1 MMEVS
6 SVVASEDD
14 GTGAEAAGDGAS
26 SVVEDVASAR
36 EDGVFAMQVSRARS
50 LLGGWSKHR
59 WRHHLSGREVPGQ
72 HTMDASTIAYG
83 TTDGSSV
90 GSDLPVPGDELR
102 VVATQHGIISVDM
115 SSFPGSEGV
124 PWHNLHSIQQLMR
137 SGSYTRPNL
146 HQLATNGGG
155 KTILLNQ
162 QKSLE
167 KWGEGTAATDEADS
181 EGGSGTSHSHA
192 ETLPG
197 PFQPLVL
204 EAQSLF
210 LPVVEDWLYDRH
222 GVLSLSHV
230 SDRIEREEKEMA
242 AAGPDAGLDPP
253 SNFYTF
259 KGSVEHFVNADY
271 NATPES
277 ADLRHALSEK
287 DGPAVV
293 AAIEDRLRAAFYGV
307 EANTSQTNSLHLPS
321 LPHLTSIDMNDGEEI
336 EFSLIAKG
344 IFRDAL
350 RAGIL
355 KKNSAATKRL
365 HSWRS
370 RIGTSTETEKDAGK
384 NGGIG
389 SNQQYRVPHVV
400 GHQSGTVNLG
410 AMPGLHGGVLTKD
423 SLTGGSLMA
432 SVTLG
437 SLGMAS
443 VQIPSS
449 AQPPYKRT
457 AFVQHQP
464 NDNLQPSFWE
474 DPAPVI
480 EGGPRK
486 RGGRLSGRDLENK
499 AYLESALDVSMPSP
513 FVYPFSSRL
522 FVEDYTT
529 QVPAQSPPGGRGVVA
544 SAVLGL
550 LDAGVPLTSFP
561 VDLRVGIISD
571 LNAGK
576 VCIVEPTPLEES
588 ICDAVL
594 SVAASCQDKGKGE
607 VIQRVTT
614 LRLRSLTGKPIRGPV
629 LFYALSFASFALEAE
644 CLRRREEVVQ
654 LCEGSGRRIPAWV
667 RRMTDKEAKSAD
679 AAHANVVL
687 PPAATVRE
695 MADRVRAKRLR
706 AKYIGMGPVSAQANG
721 ASSSAR
727 LPCAALVPFPRDLF
741 GRLRGFAGSNE
752 WFVEENYGVT
762 LKVFDDVEGPLS
774 INGDYDAW
782 GRRTPA
788 MVHPKTLKGGIT
800 GLAEAVGVSGKPEEQ
815 VYAYIFSEPDVHK
828 SRRPREQMH
837 NGGHQAYKPS
847 LSLGAQ
853 ERLEGALEVIEP
865 TILDVHP
872 GEQYF
877 AEVVQVLDYGAIVRL
892 TPSHEALLH
901 VRDAAV
907 LTEAWE
913 ARHGNAPSKP
923 STTDLL
929 HEGQRVFVDV
939 TDRGK
944 EHIHVRVIAPEG
956 RVDMASVDASRLE
969 AEDLQPIPLPMSQSP
984 TQRSTELQDR
994 LFMPWDPEPVA
1005 VREEG
1010 DGIIDD
1016 DHDRD
1021 HDHDHDGTPAAHDM

>member
-1 MMEVS
+1 
-6 SVVASEDD
+6 
-14 GTGAEAAGDGAS
+14 
-26 SVVEDVASAR
+26 
-36 EDGVFAMQVSRARS
+36 VF
-50 LLGGWSKHR
+50 
-59 WRHHLSGREVPGQ
+59 
-72 HTMDASTIAYG
+72 
-83 TTDGSSV
+83 
-90 GSDLPVPGDELR
+90 
-102 VVATQHGIISVDM
+102 
-115 SSFPGSEGV
+115 
-124 PWHNLHSIQQLMR
+124 
-137 SGSYTRPNL
+137 
-146 HQLATNGGG
+146 
-155 KTILLNQ
+155 
-162 QKSLE
+162 
-167 KWGEGTAATDEADS
+167 
-181 EGGSGTSHSHA
+181 
-192 ETLPG
+192 
-197 PFQPLVL
+197 

-210 LPVVEDWLYDRH
+210 LPIVEDWLYDRL

-230 SDRIEREEKEMA
+230 SDRIKREEKEVA
-242 AAGPDAGLDPP
+242 DDARPDAVLDA
-253 SNFYTF
+253 SSSFYTF

-277 ADLRHALSEK
+277 ADLRYALCES

-307 EANTSQTNSLHLPS
+307 EANSSQSSGLHLPS

-336 EFSLIAKG
+336 DFFLIAKG

-355 KKNSAATKRL
+355 KQNTAATRSL

-370 RIGTSTETEKDAGK
+370 RIGTSTTETEKDAGK
-384 NGGIG
+384 NGGMG
-389 SNQQYRVPHVV
+389 SSQQYRVPHVV
-400 GHQSGTVNLG
+400 SYPSGTMNLG
-410 AMPGLHGGVLTKD
+410 AMPGLHGSVLTKD
-423 SLTGGSLMA
+423 TRTGGALMA

-437 SLGMAS
+437 SLGIAS

-449 AQPPYKRT
+449 TQPPYKRT

-480 EGGPRK
+480 EGRPGK

-499 AYLESALDVSMPSP
+499 AYLESALDASMPSP

-544 SAVLGL
+544 SAMLGL

-571 LNAGK
+571 VDGSK

-594 SVAASCQDKGKGE
+594 SVAACCQDKGKGE
-607 VIQRVTT
+607 VVQRVTT
-614 LRLRSLTGKPIRGPV
+614 LRLRSLTGKPVRGPV
-629 LFYALSFASFALEAE
+629 LFYAMSFASFALEAE
-644 CLRRREEVVQ
+644 YLRRREEVIQ
-654 LCEGSGRRIPAWV
+654 LCEGSGRRVPTWA
-667 RRMTDKEAKSAD
+667 RRMTDKETKSAD

-687 PPAATVRE
+687 PPPAATVRE

-706 AKYIGMGPVSAQANG
+706 AKYIGVGPVSAQASG
-721 ASSSAR
+721 ASSGAR

-800 GLAEAVGVSGKPEEQ
+800 GLAEAVGVSGKPEEK

-837 NGGHQAYKPS
+837 NRGHQAYKPF

-865 TILDVHP
+865 IILDVHP

-901 VRDAAV
+901 VRDTAV

-913 ARHGNAPSKP
+913 ALQGNAPFSEP
-923 STTDLL
+923 STTDIL
-929 HEGQRVFVDV
+929 HEGQRIFVDV

-969 AEDLQPIPLPMSQSP
+969 AEGLQPIPLPMSQSP
-984 TQRSTELQDR
+984 MQRSAELQAR
-994 LFMPWDPEPVA
+994 LFLPWSPEPVA
-1005 VREEG
+1005 MREES
-1010 DGIIDD
+1010 DGVINDGHGHGHHC
-1016 DHDRD
+1016 DHG
-1021 HDHDHDGTPAAHDM
+1021 HNHDGTPALRDV